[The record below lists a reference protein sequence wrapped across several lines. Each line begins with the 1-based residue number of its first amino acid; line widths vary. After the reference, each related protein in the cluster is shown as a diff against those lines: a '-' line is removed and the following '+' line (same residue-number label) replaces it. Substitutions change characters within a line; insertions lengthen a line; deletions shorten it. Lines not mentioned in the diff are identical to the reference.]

1 MKSILWVSLC
11 AMPFM
16 AAAQEKQQ
24 QDSVKTTILNEIII
38 NGYRLENPTFSKI
51 SNNYNEKIV
60 QPKNVAGLFNDING
74 FSLIKRGNYAMD
86 PTFRGAQYEQLN
98 IQYDGGIKAM
108 HACPNR
114 MDPITS
120 HIAPEEIEKIEIIKG
135 PYSVRYGATF
145 GGIVNLVTRNPSKGK
160 HGLHGS
166 VASGYETNGNAYVGM
181 AQLQYVT
188 DKFDLA
194 GNFGYRN
201 YDNYKDGDGT
211 EIPSAFKSTDYGLKF
226 GYNIEKNHRIQA
238 AWRQAFGRDVLHAG
252 LPMDTDFDNSS
263 IASLDYKWENI
274 GRNLKSLQ
282 VKTYYS
288 YVDHLMTNYKRSTA
302 TATEAAAD
310 VNSTTIGAKAELE
323 WKTSDKLHFFSGV
336 DYLHIG
342 RDGDRT
348 RLIKMQNG
356 NPLPNPITRV
366 NSIWQD
372 SYIDDIGAYTEAKW
386 NFLPTYI
393 LSAGLRYDM
402 VISDIRKPEA
412 DFAALYDL
420 DKRTEHNI
428 SGTISLKKAFS
439 DRLFLE
445 FAYGRGVRSA
455 NMIERY
461 INQFNVGQDSYNYT
475 GNPDLK
481 AEINNQFEI
490 GLSGYENLSGFFNT
504 IRFEGSVYYGFLK
517 NYISA
522 VIEPNIASDAKV
534 FTNIRDAYKTGI
546 DASAKLD
553 FGKYY
558 FLKADLSYIYTRNKD
573 FDESLPLIPPFTA
586 RISAGIEKEK
596 FWGNI
601 QYNIVAT
608 QNELAYSFGEI
619 RTGGYQTMDVRLGY
633 KPVEKLSIG
642 IAGLNIFDKTYH
654 NHLNFAFRNQ
664 EGFANVPINEAG
676 RNFTVFV
683 QYKF

>member
-38 NGYRLENPTFSKI
+38 KGYRLENPTFSKV
-51 SNNYNEKIV
+51 SNNYDEKIV

-166 VASGYETNGNAYVGM
+166 IASGYETNGNVYVGM

-194 GNFGYRN
+194 GNFGYRY

-226 GYNIEKNHRIQA
+226 GYNIKKNHRIQA
-238 AWRQAFGRDVLHAG
+238 GWRQAFGRDVLHAG

-263 IASLDYKWENI
+263 IASLDYKWGHFGKI
-274 GRNLKSLQ
+274 VQ
-282 VKTYYS
+282 QFQIKTYYS
-288 YVDHLMTNYKRSTA
+288 YVDHLMTNFDRSSA
-302 TATEAAAD
+302 KMTEASALVESHTAG
-310 VNSTTIGAKAELE
+310 VKAELE
-323 WKTSDKLHFFSGV
+323 WKTSDKLHFFSGI

-356 NPLPNPITRV
+356 NPLPEPVIRI

-372 SYIDDIGAYTEAKW
+372 SYIDDWGIYTEGKW
-386 NFLPTYI
+386 NFAPSYI
-393 LSAGLRYDM
+393 LTAGLRYDR
-402 VISDIRKPEA
+402 VISDIRKLEN
-412 DFAALYDL
+412 DFASLYDL
-420 DKRTEHNI
+420 EKRTENNI
-428 SGTISLKKAFS
+428 SGTLSLKKAIS
-439 DRLFLE
+439 NRLFLE
-445 FAYGRGVRSA
+445 LAYGRGVRSA

-461 INQFNVGQDSYNYT
+461 INQFNVGQDSYTYT

-490 GLSGYENLSGFFNT
+490 GLSGYENLNGFFNT

-586 RISAGIEKEK
+586 RISTGIEKEK

>member
-38 NGYRLENPTFSKI
+38 NGYRLENPTFSKV
-51 SNNYNEKIV
+51 SNNYDEKIV

-166 VASGYETNGNAYVGM
+166 IASGYETNGNAYVGM

-226 GYNIEKNHRIQA
+226 GYNIKKNHRIQA
-238 AWRQAFGRDVLHAG
+238 GWRQAFGRDVLHAG
-252 LPMDTDFDNSS
+252 LPMDTEYDNSS
-263 IASLDYKWENI
+263 IASLDYKWEHFGKI
-274 GRNLKSLQ
+274 IQQFQ

-288 YVDHLMTNYKRSTA
+288 YVDHLMTNFDRSSA
-302 TATEAAAD
+302 KMTEASALVESHTAG
-310 VNSTTIGAKAELE
+310 VKAELE
-323 WKTSDKLHFFSGV
+323 WKTSDKLHFFSGI

-356 NPLPNPITRV
+356 NPLPEPVTRI

-372 SYIDDIGAYTEAKW
+372 SYIDDWGIYTEGKW
-386 NFLPTYI
+386 NFAPSYI
-393 LSAGLRYDM
+393 LTAGLRYDR
-402 VISDIRKPEA
+402 VVSDIRKPEN
-412 DFAALYDL
+412 DFASLYDL
-420 DKRTEHNI
+420 EKRTESNI
-428 SGTISLKKAFS
+428 SGTLSLKKAIS
-439 DRLFLE
+439 NRLFLE
-445 FAYGRGVRSA
+445 LAYGRGVRSA

-461 INQFNVGQDSYNYT
+461 INQFNVGQDSYTYT

-490 GLSGYENLSGFFNT
+490 GVSGYENLNGFFNT
-504 IRFEGSVYYGFLK
+504 LHFEGSVYYAFLD

-522 VIEPNIASDAKV
+522 VIEPTIGTDAKV
-534 FTNIRDAYKTGI
+534 FTNIRDAYKTGV
-546 DASAKLD
+546 DVSAKLD
-553 FGKYY
+553 FANHY
-558 FLKADLSYIYTRNKD
+558 FLKTDLSYVYARNKD
-573 FDESLPLIPPFTA
+573 YDESLPLIPPFTA
-586 RISAGIEKEK
+586 RISAGFENTK
-596 FWGNI
+596 FWGNM

-608 QNELAYSFGEI
+608 QNELAPSFGEI

-633 KPVEKLSIG
+633 RPVENWSIG

-664 EGFANVPINEAG
+664 EGFSNVPINEQG